1 MFSIFK
7 LLFFYFPKMSIEN
20 KKAKSSKPV
29 TRKLIKKELCNDESG
44 KNASE
49 IIDMA
54 ISVLE
59 GIDNEI
65 IMPEAFTRGHF
76 TRGVE

>member
-1 MFSIFK
+1 MDKKPQNLSIGFTD
-7 LLFFYFPKMSIEN
+7 EN
-20 KKAKSSKPV
+20 
-29 TRKLIKKELCNDESG
+29 G
-44 KNASE
+44 KVAGE

-54 ISVLE
+54 LSVLE
-59 GIDNEI
+59 GNNNSV